1 MTIQFTCRNRDCGA
15 INEVAREFAGQLAT
29 CYACN
34 ASNRVPGSI
43 PRTPRWKI
51 VARWWAIPII
61 VLSFYAF
68 FWSWVC
74 PWDAVLAWMLGG
86 IGALAIFT
94 FVCWAIM
101 NIYLWL
107 IAPKEFRMMKQGG
120 FDPFFDTM
128 CEPFNCDP
136 PEVRFQEFR
145 REQERQ
151 EGRDI

>member
-1 MTIQFTCRNRDCGA
+1 MNIQFTCRNRDCGA
-15 INEVAREFAGQLAT
+15 VNEIGREWAGQLAS
-29 CYACN
+29 CYACG

-43 PRTPRWKI
+43 PRTSRVKI
-51 VARWWAIPII
+51 VARWWAYPIVI
-61 VLSFYAF
+61 LSFYAF

-101 NIYLWL
+101 NIYLWFISPQAYRL
-107 IAPKEFRMMKQGG
+107 MKKGG
-120 FDPFFDTM
+120 GDPFFDTLP
-128 CEPFNCDP
+128 ELFNPDP
-136 PEVRFQEFR
+136 PEVRFQEWR

-151 EGRDI
+151 EGRE